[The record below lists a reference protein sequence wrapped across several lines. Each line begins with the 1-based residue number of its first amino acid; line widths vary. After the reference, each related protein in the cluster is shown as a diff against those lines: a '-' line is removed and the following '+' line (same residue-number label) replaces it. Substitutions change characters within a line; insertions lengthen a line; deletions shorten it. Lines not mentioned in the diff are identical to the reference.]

1 MADKNMVIIYDDKKN
16 GTVQIAED
24 VLASIVGLAATEID
38 GVASLGGNITND
50 KIGHIRRKAILRG
63 VKVDVLEGVASVR
76 IILHMKYGFSIPEVT
91 RQVQERV
98 KAALENMTGLE
109 VADVN
114 VSVAEVVVDETK

>member
-1 MADKNMVIIYDDKKN
+1 MADKNMVTIYDDKKN

-76 IILHMKYGFSIPEVT
+76 IIINMNYGFSIPDVT

-98 KAALENMTGLE
+98 KSALENMTGLE
-109 VADVN
+109 VSDVN
-114 VSVAEVVVDETK
+114 VSVAEVVVDASK

>member
-1 MADKNMVIIYDDKKN
+1 MADKYMITIYDDKKN

-24 VLASIVGLAATEID
+24 VLASITGLAATEVE

-50 KIGHIRRKAILRG
+50 KIGHIRRKAIFRG

-76 IILHMKYGFSIPEVT
+76 IIINMKYGYSIPDVT

-98 KAALENMTGLE
+98 KSALENMTGLE
-109 VADVN
+109 VSDVN
-114 VSVAEVVVDETK
+114 VSVAEVVVDTAK